1 MNIQQRG
8 FTLIELLV
16 VISII
21 AILSSVVIASLSDAR
36 EKAQITSV
44 KAELN
49 AIRNA
54 ILLLNTDTG
63 KMPGGY
69 GVELCRHAGSDYADG
84 NGLPLANS
92 NTGLINYT
100 ASKFPGWN
108 GPYLTET
115 PTDPW
120 GNGYIYDSYYTC
132 SGGENDCASGGGTAT
147 VIHSGGPNESGA
159 NGYDSDNISL
169 LICR

>member
-1 MNIQQRG
+1 MHTRQHG

-69 GVELCRHAGSDYADG
+69 GVELCRAVGNGAADG
-84 NGLPLANS
+84 NGLVLSNS
-92 NTGLINYT
+92 NTGLINHI
-100 ASKFPGWN
+100 ASKFPRWN
-108 GPYLTET
+108 GPYMTET
-115 PTDPW
+115 PVDAW
-120 GNGYIYDSYYTC
+120 GNEYIYDSIYNC
-132 SGGENDCASGGGTAT
+132 SGGPNDCASGPTAA
-147 VIHSGGPNESGA
+147 VIHSGGPNESGV
-159 NGYDSDNISL
+159 NGYDSDNIAIEL
-169 LICR
+169 CR